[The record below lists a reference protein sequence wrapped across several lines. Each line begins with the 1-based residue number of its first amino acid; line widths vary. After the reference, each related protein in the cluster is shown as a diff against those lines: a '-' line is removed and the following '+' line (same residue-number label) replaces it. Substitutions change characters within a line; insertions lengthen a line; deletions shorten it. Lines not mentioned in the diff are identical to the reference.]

1 MSIVK
6 IEQVTKSYE
15 LGKTS
20 VQALRGVNLEIEA
33 GEFVTFAGTSGSGK
47 STLLNMIGCLDRP
60 TSGNIYID
68 DLPVSSLDEKA
79 LNETRLRKIGFIFQ
93 SFNLVPVLNLYENV
107 ELPLLIMKE
116 VSAAERKERV
126 HHFLKAVGLAEQ
138 MHKKPSELSGG
149 QRQRVAV
156 ARALVTKPLIVLAD
170 EPTANLDS
178 KTGLEIIDLMH
189 EICVRENTTFIFS
202 THDPKVM
209 QRTDRVFH
217 LIDGCI
223 EKEDKRA

>member
-47 STLLNMIGCLDRP
+47 STLLNLIGCLDRP
-60 TSGNIYID
+60 TSGSIYID
-68 DLPVSSLDEKA
+68 NSPVSSLDEKS

-156 ARALVTKPLIVLAD
+156 ARALVTKPRIVLAD

-223 EKEDKRA
+223 EKEDQRA